1 MFKCYYRDSKE
12 FFRVLLQIDDD
23 KVKEATIS
31 EIKEY
36 YDNNDFDKDDIFDI
50 AVDTD
55 NENELFD
62 YTNIDNY
69 YSKDDLEL

>member
-12 FFRVLLQIDDD
+12 FFRVLLQIDND

-36 YDNNDFDKDDIFDI
+36 YDNNDFDKDDVFDI

-62 YTNIDNY
+62 YANIDNY